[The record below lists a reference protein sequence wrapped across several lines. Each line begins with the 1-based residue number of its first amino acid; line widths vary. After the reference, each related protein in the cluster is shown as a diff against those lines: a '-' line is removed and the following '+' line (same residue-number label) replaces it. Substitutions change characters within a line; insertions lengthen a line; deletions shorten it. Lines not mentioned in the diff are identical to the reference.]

1 MYWWQDKD
9 GQKKLRLIW
18 KKLVENGYDARW
30 SKSHMFVKLYNS
42 NEDYVCDAYASTWHS
57 LGLIWVKRWSTEI
70 GTTFDPYKAYD
81 MMVEYFT
88 KKETLSS

>member
-18 KKLVENGYDARW
+18 EKLIENGYDARW
-30 SKSHMFVKLYNS
+30 SNGHMHVKLYNS
-42 NEDYVCDAYASTWHS
+42 NGEYVCNAYASTWHS
-57 LGLIWVKRWSTEI
+57 LGLIRVERWITEI

-81 MMVEYFT
+81 MMVEYFN
-88 KKETLSS
+88 KKETLST